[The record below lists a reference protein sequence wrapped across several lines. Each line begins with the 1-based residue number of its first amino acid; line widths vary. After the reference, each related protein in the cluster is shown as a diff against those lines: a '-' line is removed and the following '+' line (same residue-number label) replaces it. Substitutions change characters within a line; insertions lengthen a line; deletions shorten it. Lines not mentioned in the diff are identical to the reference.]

1 MKHYCT
7 KKITLGSTA
16 FRQPNAKSHCRFLH
30 GYNLEAKFYFMSDK
44 LDSNNWVVD
53 FGSLKDLKRIRGH
66 HFDHKT
72 IIAED
77 DPHIEIFKKLH
88 YLEVVDLVFMESV
101 GIEKF
106 AEFCLKKANQVV
118 KNKENNAKC
127 YKVEV
132 FEHEKN
138 SAIAEIES

>member
-1 MKHYCT
+1 
-7 KKITLGSTA
+7 
-16 FRQPNAKSHCRFLH
+16 
-30 GYNLEAKFYFMSDK
+30 MSDK

-53 FGSLKDLKRIRGH
+53 FGSLRDLKRILGH

-72 IIAED
+72 IITEN
-77 DPHIEIFKKLH
+77 DPHIEIFKELH
-88 YLEVVDLVFMESV
+88 YLEVIDLVFMESV

-106 AEFCLKKANQVV
+106 AEFCLKKANEVII
-118 KNKENNAKC
+118 KENNAKC

-138 SAIAEIES
+138 SAIAEIKN